1 MSDPAIN
8 IKELTEIMDDDRELI
23 HDCFSDF
30 IDQWPQIY
38 DEIKQAALAQNAQI
52 LDNSA
57 HKLKGILK
65 YLAAQAASDAAYTLE
80 FAGKKS
86 NLKNLQ
92 NKVKNLKKE
101 CLKVEEYINNFEF

>member
-52 LDNSA
+52 LDDSA

-65 YLAAQAASDAAYTLE
+65 YLAAQSAADAAFVLESAGKGNDLENIDHKLETLE
-80 FAGKKS
+80 
-86 NLKNLQ
+86 
-92 NKVKNLKKE
+92 KE
-101 CLKVEEYINNFEF
+101 CQKVTEYIKAFE